1 MTTAPTAT
9 PADRE
14 GHLAASGP
22 IQGAATFWELIE
34 RRADRSP
41 QARMLVDEQDR
52 ELTYGELRD
61 AASSTAA
68 GLAEL
73 GVGPGS
79 AVSWQM
85 PSTIDT
91 VVVMAALCRLGA
103 LQNPIIHLYRER
115 EVGFALTQTGAT
127 HLIVPGVWRGVDY
140 VDLARRACGT
150 NRDLPVI
157 VDLSAGHPCGDPA
170 ALPRPP
176 AAAASDDEAP
186 VRWIFYTSGTSAD
199 PKGVCHTDRTL
210 IAAGWGLV
218 VASGNGPDD
227 VGTIAFPIAHIGGVD
242 ALASMLMIG
251 SSAVMVE
258 AFDPSTTI
266 PLLRRHGVTRF
277 GGGPAFY
284 LACLAEQR
292 KNPGQ
297 PILPALRS
305 MSGGGAPKPPQ
316 LHFEVRDEIGGRGIT
331 HGYGMTEV
339 PMIASGRVDDSDEQL
354 AYSDGAPVEGALIRI
369 ARPDGTDAAVMEEG
383 EIRVKGPMVFR
394 GYTDAALTA
403 EAFDADGWFR
413 TGDLG
418 RLRPDGHVQL
428 TGRLKDVIIRKG
440 ENISAKEVEDLLYTH
455 PAVADVAVFGVPD
468 PARGEMVC
476 AVVECKPGAGLTFEE
491 MTTFLRGAGLMV
503 QKIPEMLEVRSGLPR
518 NATGK
523 IQKKDLRAEYVAR
536 LTD

>member
-1 MTTAPTAT
+1 MVT
-9 PADRE
+9 
-14 GHLAASGP
+14 GP
-22 IQGAATFWELIE
+22 IPGAATFWELID

-41 QARMLVDEQDR
+41 SARMFVDERDR
-52 ELTYGELRD
+52 ELSYGGLRE
-61 AASSTAA
+61 AALSVA
-68 GLAEL
+68 GGLHEL
-73 GVGPGS
+73 GVMPGS
-79 AVSWQM
+79 VVSWQL

-103 LQNPIIHLYRER
+103 VQNPIIHLYRER

-127 HLIVPGVWRGVDY
+127 HLVVPGVWRGIDFPA
-140 VDLARRACGT
+140 LARRGCAGM
-150 NRDLPVI
+150 RDMPVLVDVSSGLP
-157 VDLSAGHPCGDPA
+157 SGDPGR
-170 ALPRPP
+170 LPAPP
-176 AAAASDDEAP
+176 PAASDDDAP

-210 IAAGWGLV
+210 LAAGWGLV
-218 VASGNGPDD
+218 VASGNQPDD

-251 SSAVMVE
+251 SSSVMVE
-258 AFDPSTTI
+258 AFNPAETI

-292 KNPGQ
+292 KEPAH
-297 PILPALRS
+297 PILPRLRS

-339 PMIASGRVDDSDEQL
+339 PMIASGTTADSDEQL
-354 AYSDGAPVEGALIRI
+354 AYSDGAPVEGAVIRI
-369 ARPDGTDAAVMEEG
+369 ARPDGSDADPMEEG

-394 GYTDAALTA
+394 RYTDAALTA
-403 EAFDADGWFR
+403 EAFDAEGWFC

-455 PAVADVAVFGVPD
+455 PAIADVAVFGVPD
-468 PARGEMVC
+468 PERGEMVW
-476 AVVECKPGAGLTFEE
+476 AVVQCTPGASLPFEE
-491 MTTFLRGAGLMV
+491 MVRFLKEAGLMM
-503 QKIPEMLEVRSGLPR
+503 QKIPERLDVRDNLPR

-523 IQKKDLRAEYVAR
+523 ILKKDLRKEY
-536 LTD
+536 TEGT

>member
-1 MTTAPTAT
+1 METVTEE
-9 PADRE
+9 D
-14 GHLAASGP
+14 AAHQGGAGP
-22 IQGAATFWELIE
+22 ISDAATFWELIE

-41 QARMLVDEQDR
+41 SSRMFIDERDR
-52 ELTYGELRD
+52 ELTYGALRV
-61 AASSTAA
+61 AALSMAA
-68 GLAEL
+68 GLHDM

-79 AVSWQM
+79 VVSWQL

-103 LQNPIIHLYRER
+103 VQNPIIHLYRQR
-115 EVGFALTQTGAT
+115 EVGFALAQTGAT
-127 HLIVPGVWRGVDY
+127 HLVIPGVWRGTDFA
-140 VDLARRACGT
+140 DLAQRGCEGLRE
-150 NRDLPVI
+150 LPVV
-157 VDLSAGHPCGDPA
+157 VDLSAGHPAGDPA
-170 ALPRPP
+170 SLPPPP
-176 AAAASDDEAP
+176 APAPDEQAP

-210 IAAGWGLV
+210 MAAGWGLV
-218 VASGNGPDD
+218 VASGNQPDD
-227 VGTIAFPIAHIGGVD
+227 VGTIAFPIAHIGGID

-251 SSAVMVE
+251 SSSVMVE
-258 AFDPSTTI
+258 AFDPAVSI
-266 PLLRRHGVTRF
+266 PLFRRHGVTRF

-292 KNPGQ
+292 KDPGR
-297 PILPALRS
+297 PILPRLRS

-339 PMIASGRVDDSDEQL
+339 PMIACGRADDTDEQL
-354 AYSDGAPVEGALIRI
+354 AYSDGAPVEGAVIRI
-369 ARPDGTDAAVMEEG
+369 VRPDGTEAAPMEEG
-383 EIRVKGPMVFR
+383 EIRVKGPMVCR
-394 GYTDAALTA
+394 GYTDPALTA
-403 EAFDADGWFR
+403 EAFDTDGWFR

-440 ENISAKEVEDLLYTH
+440 ENISAKEIEDLLYTH

-468 PARGEMVC
+468 LERGEMVC
-476 AVVECKPGAGLTFEE
+476 AVVECKAGADLSFEE
-491 MTTFLRGAGLMV
+491 MGRFLRASGLMV
-503 QKIPEMLEVRSGLPR
+503 QKIPERLEVRPSLPR

-523 IQKKDLRAEYVAR
+523 IQKKELRAEYVAR
-536 LTD
+536 SSA